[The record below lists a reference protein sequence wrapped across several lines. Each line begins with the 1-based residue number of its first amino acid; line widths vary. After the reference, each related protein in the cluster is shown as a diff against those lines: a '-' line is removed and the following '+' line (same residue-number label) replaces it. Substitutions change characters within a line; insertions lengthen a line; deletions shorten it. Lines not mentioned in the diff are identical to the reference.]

1 MTTVS
6 PAPATRP
13 APTSSGTVCRA
24 LLRYHG
30 ELSHVLEDTGRRDR
44 TAGFNPG
51 WRLPA
56 LTPALERFFEPGGI
70 STQDLGSHQGAPLRF
85 LNLMHNPRTRT
96 TKTLASL
103 LIVARAV
110 AHIQR
115 TGESVMIITPSSAN
129 KATALR
135 DAVLRAQETGLA
147 GTDQLRIVCV
157 VPAASR
163 DKLWRSP
170 MTDDDGLL
178 TRNPLAVM
186 DASQP
191 LHVKELARALAD
203 QEADALFAR
212 HGVRLWHTMNLSNYA
227 VADTAR
233 ALFERDHLPAVP
245 RVHAHSV
252 SSAFGL
258 LGHFHGQQ
266 QHTGREWPDT
276 GARYFLVQHLGTP
289 DMVAS
294 YHHGSFDHRPRWQY
308 RNGWHVQESDPRF
321 PERTFAP
328 DEQLDSTFYTRT
340 PATSERMNEIL
351 RRQGGGGIVVS
362 LAECLDRYPRIRDLL
377 EPAGVDMPDDPRQ
390 LREWSLVMA
399 VTGVLNALDRGLL
412 DETEIL
418 IHGSGSYQADDY
430 QAPQAHQLRRITGY
444 EDLRALVHTAAA
456 G

>member
-6 PAPATRP
+6 PAPATIP
-13 APTSSGTVCRA
+13 ALAGPGTVCRA
-24 LLRYHG
+24 LLRYYDD
-30 ELSHVLEDTGRRDR
+30 LSRVLADTAQRDR
-44 TAGFNPG
+44 TVGFTPG

-56 LTPALERFFEPGGI
+56 LSPALERFFEPGGI
-70 STQDLGSHQGAPLRF
+70 SAQNLGSHRGTPLRF

-135 DAVLRAQETGLA
+135 DAVLRAHETGLA
-147 GTDQLRIVCV
+147 GADQLRIVCI
-157 VPAASR
+157 VPAASSH
-163 DKLWRSP
+163 KLWRSP
-170 MTDDDGLL
+170 LTDDDVLRA
-178 TRNPLAVM
+178 RNPLAVL
-186 DASQP
+186 DAAQP

-203 QEADALFAR
+203 READALFAR
-212 HGVRLWHTMNLSNYA
+212 HGVRLWHTMDLSNYA

-233 ALFERDHLPAVP
+233 ALFERDHLPAAP

-258 LGHFHGQQ
+258 LGHFYGQQ

-289 DMVAS
+289 DMVSS
-294 YHHGSFDHRPRWQY
+294 YYHGRFDYRPQWQY
-308 RNGWHVQESDPRF
+308 RDGLHVQDSDPRF

-328 DEQLDSTFYTRT
+328 DEQLDTTFYTRT
-340 PATSERMNEIL
+340 PATSDRMNEII

-377 EPAGVDMPDDPRQ
+377 EPAGVELPSDPRQ
-390 LREWSLVMA
+390 IREWSLVMA
-399 VTGVLNALDRGLL
+399 LTGVLNALDRGLL

-418 IHGSGSYQADDY
+418 IHGSGSYHADDY
-430 QAPQAHQLRRITGY
+430 QAPQAHQLRLITGY
-444 EDLRALVHTAAA
+444 GDLRDLVHTAAVS
-456 G
+456 

>member
-6 PAPATRP
+6 SAPVTVP
-13 APTSSGTVCRA
+13 APTGPGTVCRV
-24 LLRYHG
+24 LLRYYDD
-30 ELSHVLEDTGRRDR
+30 LSRVLADTGRQDR
-44 TAGFNPG
+44 TAGFTPG

-56 LTPALERFFEPGGI
+56 LGAALERFFEPGGI
-70 STQDLGSHQGAPLRF
+70 SAQDLGSHHGTHLRF

-110 AHIQR
+110 DHIQR
-115 TGESVMIITPSSAN
+115 TGESVMIVTPSSAN

-135 DAVLRAQETGLA
+135 DAVLRAHETGLA
-147 GTDQLRIVCV
+147 GADQLRIVCV
-157 VPAASR
+157 VPAASSH
-163 DKLWRSP
+163 KLWRSP
-170 MTDDDGLL
+170 LTDDDVLRA
-178 TRNPLAVM
+178 RNPLAVL
-186 DASQP
+186 DAAQP

-203 QEADALFAR
+203 READALFAR
-212 HGVRLWHTMNLSNYA
+212 YGVRLWYTMDLSNYA

-233 ALFERDHLPAVP
+233 ALFERDYLPAAP

-258 LGHFHGQQ
+258 LGHFYGQQ
-266 QHTGREWPDT
+266 QHTGRDWPGT

-289 DMVAS
+289 DMVSS
-294 YHHGSFDHRPRWQY
+294 YYHGRFDYRPQWQY
-308 RNGWHVQESDPRF
+308 RDGLHVQDSDPRF

-328 DEQLDSTFYTRT
+328 NEQLDTTFYTRT
-340 PATSERMNEIL
+340 PATSDRMNEII

-377 EPAGVDMPDDPRQ
+377 EPAGVELPSDPRQ
-390 LREWSLVMA
+390 IREWSLVMA
-399 VTGVLNALDRGLL
+399 LTGVLNALDRGLL

-418 IHGSGSYQADDY
+418 IHGSGSYHADDY
-430 QAPQAHQLRRITGY
+430 QAPQAHQLRPITGY
-444 EDLRALVHTAAA
+444 GDLRDLVHAAA
-456 G
+456 VN